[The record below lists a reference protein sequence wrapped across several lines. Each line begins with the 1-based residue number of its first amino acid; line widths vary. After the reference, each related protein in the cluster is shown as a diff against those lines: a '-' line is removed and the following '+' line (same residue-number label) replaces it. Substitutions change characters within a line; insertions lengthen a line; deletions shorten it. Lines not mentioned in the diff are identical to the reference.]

1 MKRPVL
7 FILITLL
14 SVLMLTSCGGGVT
27 LRYNITGTSEEAVVR
42 LMDGNG
48 EILAEQTVKPP
59 FEAEFKAGN
68 SFQFQV
74 YVTNVSGQGTAQCEV
89 FADDRSLGDASGNVF
104 AGCEGRYEK
113 QGSETRIRFT
123 SHENII
129 PDDYK
134 APAIKAPAGVN
145 GMFLFAG
152 DQKSAERR
160 DFYIY
165 DPAVGGEPIRL
176 TDGLGRSSSCPRLSP
191 DGTQLVFVYG
201 GSVSDL
207 FLLDLKSGG
216 LTNLTNDAKQ
226 AIEGFCADWS
236 PDGSQIIYGAAID
249 RIQQIFAIRTDG
261 SGLTQLTTNTNSKVD
276 YQNPVFSPDGGQIAF
291 IGGTLTRNVYRMN
304 ADGSAFDLF
313 WQPEQSVR
321 DFYWSPDGTRIVYA
335 CFDAAG
341 EGVCLMNS
349 DGSEAARI
357 TDNSLERVYYT
368 DWSPDGAKIAFIA
381 KKDGETNLFV
391 INPDGTELLQITHLQ
406 GIDPHWVS
414 WVPSA
419 NVPNEPFSV
428 AIGTK

>member
-1 MKRPVL
+1 MKRAVL
-7 FILITLL
+7 FILTTLL
-14 SVLMLTSCGGGVT
+14 VISMSTSCGGGAT
-27 LRYNITGTSEEAVVR
+27 LRYNITGTSEDAVVR

-68 SFQFQV
+68 SFQFQA
-74 YVTNVSGQGTAQCEV
+74 YVTNVSGQGTVHCEV
-89 FADDRSLGDASGNVF
+89 FADDRSLGQAEGNVF

-113 QGSETRIRFT
+113 QGGETQIRFT

-129 PDDYK
+129 PDDYD

-160 DFYIY
+160 DFYVY
-165 DPAVGGEPIRL
+165 DPAAGGEPIRL

-191 DGTQLVFVYG
+191 DGTQLVFAYG

-207 FLLDLKSGG
+207 FLLDLTSGG
-216 LTNLTNDAKQ
+216 LTNLTNDAKD
-226 AIEGFCADWS
+226 AIEGFCADWT

-249 RIQQIFAIRTDG
+249 RIQQIFAIRADG
-261 SGLTQLTTNTNSKVD
+261 AGLTQLTTNTNKEAD

-304 ADGSAFDLF
+304 ADGSGLDLV
-313 WQPEQSVR
+313 WQPEQGVR
-321 DFYWSPDGTRIVYA
+321 DFHWSPDGTKIVYA
-335 CFDAAG
+335 CSDAAG

-349 DGSEAARI
+349 DGSNSARM

-368 DWSPDGAKIAFIA
+368 AWSPDGARIAFIA
-381 KKDGETNLFV
+381 KKEGETNIFV

-414 WVPSA
+414 WIPSA
-419 NVPNEPFSV
+419 DLPSEPFPV
-428 AIGTK
+428 EIVTK